1 MENNNNTNKKRGP
14 GRPRKVKNEESC
26 KKLDEKP
33 IESSFFKTEQEQ
45 EAVEEEEE
53 IRLPD
58 EAKKERLVPSS
69 TNSFEPNLDEDDEF
83 HKALIE
89 SRKTQNNLEQDFLKE
104 SEEEYIF
111 QQLIQQINIDE
122 IEKRSLSLPQ
132 FTKRLERLCFTE
144 SDRAIRDII
153 APIIVEYKLNKR
165 NNVELE
171 PVIYDN
177 IYENFIDTL
186 YKKPINLGKTST
198 AITKDEDELIRKIFL
213 KKE

>member
-1 MENNNNTNKKRGP
+1 MEENKNKKRGP
-14 GRPRKVKNEESC
+14 GRPRKVKNEE
-26 KKLDEKP
+26 LDNK
-33 IESSFFKTEQEQ
+33 IDSKTIDSTSFSSI
-45 EAVEEEEE
+45 EEEEG

-58 EAKKERLVPSS
+58 EAKKERLVLSS
-69 TNSFEPNLDEDDEF
+69 INSFESQFDGDNEF

-89 SRKTQNNLEQDFLKE
+89 SKKIQNNLEYQLLKE

-144 SDRAIRDII
+144 NDRAIKAII
-153 APIIVEYKLNKR
+153 EPIIIEYKLNKR
-165 NNVELE
+165 NNIELE
-171 PVIYDN
+171 LDIYDN

-198 AITKDEDELIRKIFL
+198 AISKDEDELIRKIFL

>member
-1 MENNNNTNKKRGP
+1 MEENKNKKRGP
-14 GRPRKVKNEESC
+14 GRPRKVKNEE
-26 KKLDEKP
+26 LDNK
-33 IESSFFKTEQEQ
+33 IDSKTIDSTSFSSI
-45 EAVEEEEE
+45 EEEEG

-58 EAKKERLVPSS
+58 EAKKERLVLSS
-69 TNSFEPNLDEDDEF
+69 INSFESQFDDDNEF

-89 SRKTQNNLEQDFLKE
+89 SKKIQNNLEYQLLKE

-144 SDRAIRDII
+144 NDRAIKAII
-153 APIIVEYKLNKR
+153 EPIIIEYKLNKR
-165 NNVELE
+165 NNIELE
-171 PVIYDN
+171 LDIYDS
-177 IYENFIDTL
+177 IYGDFIDTL

-198 AITKDEDELIRKIFL
+198 AISKDEDELIRKIFL